1 MKLGTTLLNFSLEN
15 TENLDLIRGEASFFD
30 ARTVR
35 VERAGGEDLH
45 LRSEK
50 IFINTGAKPV
60 IPPIDGLGQV
70 AFLDSTSVMELNEL
84 PEHLIVVGGGYVA
97 IEFGQMF
104 RRYGSRV
111 TIIERGEQLLPRE
124 DRDVAE
130 EVVKILEEDGIDLRL

>member
-1 MKLGTTLLNFSLEN
+1 MRLAFRGLALGQNLWPGSFYLAWAASEVKGNLAEVRKRKQNIVERFRQDAERSLEN

-35 VERAGGEDLH
+35 VKRAGGEDLH

-50 IFINTGAKPV
+50 IFINTDAKPV

-84 PEHLIVVGGGYVA
+84 PEH
-97 IEFGQMF
+97 
-104 RRYGSRV
+104 
-111 TIIERGEQLLPRE
+111 
-124 DRDVAE
+124 
-130 EVVKILEEDGIDLRL
+130 